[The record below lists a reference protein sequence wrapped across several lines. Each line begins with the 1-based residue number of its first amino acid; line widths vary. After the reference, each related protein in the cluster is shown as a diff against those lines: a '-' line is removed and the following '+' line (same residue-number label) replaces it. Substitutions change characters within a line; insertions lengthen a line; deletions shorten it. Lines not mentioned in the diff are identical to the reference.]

1 MKRKE
6 KRWKK
11 AVVLMLALIMCI
23 SSIVV
28 PQPEEVS
35 AKAAN
40 RIDFKINGKAGS
52 KVTLYAGE
60 YVKFTIDGMWQNG
73 DYIQTS
79 GTNAYGDKINF
90 KPSKELKFKSSNNAV
105 ATVTN

>member
-1 MKRKE
+1 MRERGRKN
-6 KRWKK
+6 RTCATMLAGWKK

-73 DYIQTS
+73 DR
-79 GTNAYGDKINF
+79 
-90 KPSKELKFKSSNNAV
+90 KSV
-105 ATVTN
+105 V